1 MSNTSSNTH
10 HSVVADHYGPRA
22 GDYVT
27 SAVHAAGAD
36 LDQIEGLLRGR
47 LAARVLDLGCG
58 GGHVSYRAAPHV
70 AEVVAVDVTAEMLDS
85 VTRTA
90 AERGLTN
97 IRTQQAPAERLPFP
111 DGHFDVVLS
120 RFSTH
125 HWLDAEAG
133 LREARRVLAPDG
145 MAVFADVIAPAQALL
160 DTHFQAVELLRDPSH
175 VRNLSVAEWT
185 AALARAGFAVTGL
198 TTRRLRMEFA
208 SWTARTRTPE
218 VHARAIRSLQDM
230 ASDEVRRHFA
240 IEPDGSFMLD
250 ATVFETVPL

>member
-1 MSNTSSNTH
+1 MTNSH

-36 LDQIEGLLRGR
+36 LDQIEAALRGR
-47 LAARVLDLGCG
+47 SSARVLDLGCG
-58 GGHVSYRAAPHV
+58 GGHVSYRAAPH
-70 AEVVAVDVTAEMLDS
+70 ATEVVAVDVTAAMLDT
-85 VTRTA
+85 VARTA
-90 AERGLTN
+90 AERGMTN
-97 IRTQQAPAERLPFP
+97 IRVQQAPAEKLPFP

-133 LREARRVLAPDG
+133 LREARRVLASNG
-145 MAVFADVIAPAQALL
+145 IAIFADVIAPSHALL
-160 DTHFQAVELLRDPSH
+160 DTHFQAIELLRDPSH

-198 TTRRLRMEFA
+198 TTRRLRMEFPV
-208 SWTARTRTPE
+208 WTARTRTPD

-240 IEPDGSFMLD
+240 IEPDGSFTLE
-250 ATVFETVPL
+250 ATTFEAVPL